1 MTNTII
7 IWDWN
12 GTVVEDSY
20 VFVNIMNSYLRDFNL
35 TPISIQ
41 DYRKSF
47 RFPVKDYY
55 INLGLEL
62 SDKDFNK
69 LSIDFIKKYKKV
81 MHDPPLK
88 KNITTILS
96 FFKKNNYTQCVL
108 SAQEQS
114 LLTQSIDFYRLDA
127 FFNKVWGLSNNLA
140 ESKLLLA
147 KEAVKSFPKNSKF
160 FVIGDTTHDYEV
172 AEALGG
178 SCCLVSWGHNSK
190 ERLLD
195 TGAPV
200 VSNVKDLL
208 LVVEKIN

>member
-69 LSIDFIKKYKKV
+69 LSIDFIKKYK
-81 MHDPPLK
+81 
-88 KNITTILS
+88 
-96 FFKKNNYTQCVL
+96 
-108 SAQEQS
+108 
-114 LLTQSIDFYRLDA
+114 
-127 FFNKVWGLSNNLA
+127 
-140 ESKLLLA
+140 
-147 KEAVKSFPKNSKF
+147 
-160 FVIGDTTHDYEV
+160 
-172 AEALGG
+172 
-178 SCCLVSWGHNSK
+178 
-190 ERLLD
+190 
-195 TGAPV
+195 
-200 VSNVKDLL
+200 
-208 LVVEKIN
+208 